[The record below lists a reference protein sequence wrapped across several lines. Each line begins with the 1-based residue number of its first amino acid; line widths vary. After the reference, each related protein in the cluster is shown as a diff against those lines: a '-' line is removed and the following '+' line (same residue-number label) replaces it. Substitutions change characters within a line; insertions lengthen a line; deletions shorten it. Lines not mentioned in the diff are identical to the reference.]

1 MRTSFSVRFCSS
13 EQLKYS
19 YFIIAGRAS
28 TDQTLTVKYSRR
40 DVDERVSNGI
50 RSGLGQAKKLRLF
63 EQTEVGIALVCG
75 EAASGGDKASASC
88 GFGRNWRR
96 AV

>member
-1 MRTSFSVRFCSS
+1 M
-13 EQLKYS
+13 
-19 YFIIAGRAS
+19 GRA
-28 TDQTLTVKYSRR
+28 TTNRPLTIKYSRNN
-40 DVDERVSNGI
+40 VDERVSSGI
-50 RSGLGQAKKLRLF
+50 RSGLGQAKKQKLF
-63 EQTEVGIALVCG
+63 ERTEVGIALVCG